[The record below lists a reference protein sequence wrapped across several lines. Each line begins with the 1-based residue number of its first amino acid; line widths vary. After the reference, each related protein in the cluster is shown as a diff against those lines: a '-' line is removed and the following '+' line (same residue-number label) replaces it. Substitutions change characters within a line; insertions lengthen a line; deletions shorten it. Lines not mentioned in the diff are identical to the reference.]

1 MSTPVPPTSASDPT
15 PGPAPAPSPA
25 GLSIIAG
32 SRSAPGEV
40 INSFSAF
47 NPMTGGE
54 LPELYHNATTEDVH
68 AACLAAAAAA
78 SDPALAD
85 DQRRGDF
92 LDDIASRIEQLGPG
106 LLDFASQETGLA
118 PTPRLSSERDRTI
131 RNLRMFAAVVRS
143 GQWRRTF
150 TDPAIPDRQPTPRP
164 KLRTLLVP
172 LGPVAVFGSSNFPLA
187 YSTAGTDA
195 SSALA
200 AGCPVVVKGHP
211 CHPGTGEIVAQCIT
225 AAARA
230 TGMPPGVFS
239 FLHSGGGGA
248 RESAVGKDLVTHHAI
263 RAVGFTG
270 SYAGGMALSRLAMQR
285 SGPHGPD
292 PIRVFA
298 EMGSINPVFVT
309 TAALQERGEEIA
321 QQLSRAVLGSSGQQ
335 CTKPGLIIVEAGPAT
350 DAFLSRMSI
359 NFAGEGSLTM
369 LSLRIRESYH
379 KRLVATVALPHVK
392 LIVRSRLAPPLDPDP
407 HAPGLG
413 TLPNRGPY
421 QTVAALWR
429 TTLAGVTEHASLRE
443 ETFGPS
449 TVVVVCDSQAQFLDV
464 ARLLTG
470 TLTASV
476 FWGKKSLGDLPF
488 DPAAL
493 LGILMSKAGRIIVN
507 GVPTGVEISPAMVHG
522 GPYPATS
529 QPQSTAVGARAI
541 ERWCRPVC
549 VQGE

>member
-1 MSTPVPPTSASDPT
+1 MSTSASPSFTNSPT
-15 PGPAPAPSPA
+15 PA

-32 SRSAPGEV
+32 ARSAAGEAV
-40 INSFSAF
+40 NSFASF

-54 LPELYHNATTEDVH
+54 LPELYHNATTEDVN
-68 AACLAAAAAA
+68 AACIAAAQAME
-78 SDPALAD
+78 DPALAD

-92 LDDIASRIEQLGPG
+92 LDDIATRIEHMGDA
-106 LLDFASQETGLA
+106 LLEFASQETGLA
-118 PTPRLSSERDRTI
+118 PTPRLSSERDRTV
-131 RNLRMFAAVVRS
+131 RNLRMFASVVRA

-150 TDPAIPDRQPTPRP
+150 NDPAVPDREPTPRP
-164 KLRTLLVP
+164 RLRTHLVP
-172 LGPVAVFGSSNFPLA
+172 LGPIAVFGSSNFPLA

-200 AGCPVVVKGHP
+200 AGCPIVVKGHP

-230 TGMPPGVFS
+230 TGMPAGIFS

-248 RESAVGKDLVTHHAI
+248 RESAVGKELVTHNAI

-270 SYAGGMALSRLAMQR
+270 SHAGGMALARLAMQR
-285 SGPHGPD
+285 EGPLGPD
-292 PIRVFA
+292 PVRVFA
-298 EMGSINPVFVT
+298 EMGSVNPVFIT

-321 QQLSRAVLGSSGQQ
+321 NQLSRSVLGSSGQQ
-335 CTKPGLIIVEAGPAT
+335 CTKPGLIVIEQGPAA

-369 LSLRIRESYH
+369 LSLRIREAYH
-379 KRLVATVALPHVK
+379 RRLMGTVALPNVK
-392 LIVRSRLAPPLDPDP
+392 LVVRSRLAPPLDPDP

-429 TTLAGVTEHASLRE
+429 ATAAAVLEHAPLRE

-449 TVVVVCDSQAQFLDV
+449 TVVVVCDSQAQFPEI
-464 ARLLTG
+464 ARTIAG

-476 FWGKKSLGDLPF
+476 FWGKASLGELPF
-488 DPAAL
+488 DPVSFMS
-493 LGILMSKAGRIIVN
+493 ILMSRAGRVIVN

>member
-1 MSTPVPPTSASDPT
+1 MSTSASPSFTNSPT
-15 PGPAPAPSPA
+15 PA

-32 SRSAPGEV
+32 ARSAAGEAV
-40 INSFSAF
+40 NSFASF

-54 LPELYHNATTEDVH
+54 LPELYHNATTEDVN
-68 AACLAAAAAA
+68 AACAAANAAA

-92 LDDIASRIEQLGPG
+92 LDDIATRIEHMKDA
-106 LLDFASQETGLA
+106 LLEFASQETGLA
-118 PTPRLSSERDRTI
+118 PTPRLSNERDRTV
-131 RNLRMFAAVVRS
+131 RNLRMFASVVRA
-143 GQWRRTF
+143 GQWRRAF
-150 TDPAIPDRQPTPRP
+150 NDPAVPDRQPTPRP
-164 KLRTLLVP
+164 RLRTHLVP
-172 LGPVAVFGSSNFPLA
+172 LGPIAVFGSSNFPLA

-200 AGCPVVVKGHP
+200 AGCPIVVKGHP

-230 TGMPPGVFS
+230 TGMPAGVFS

-248 RESAVGKDLVTHHAI
+248 RESAVGKELVTHHGI

-270 SYAGGMALSRLAMQR
+270 SHAGGMALARLAMQR
-285 SGPHGPD
+285 EGPLGPD

-321 QQLSRAVLGSSGQQ
+321 NQLSRAVLGSSGQQ
-335 CTKPGLIIVEAGPAT
+335 CTKPGLIVIEQGPAA

-369 LSLRIRESYH
+369 LSLRIREAYH
-379 KRLVATVALPHVK
+379 RRLMGTVALPNVK
-392 LIVRSRLAPPLDPDP
+392 LVVRSRLAPPLDPDP

-429 TTLAGVTEHASLRE
+429 TTAAAAIEHASLRD

-449 TVVVVCDSQAQFLDV
+449 TVVVVCDSQAQFV
-464 ARLLTG
+464 EIARAIAG

-476 FWGKKSLGDLPF
+476 FWGKASLGELPF
-488 DPAAL
+488 DPASFMS
-493 LGILMSKAGRIIVN
+493 ILMSRAGRVIIN
-507 GVPTGVEISPAMVHG
+507 GIPTGVEISPAMVHG